1 MLHAD
6 WSPGGP
12 CARRLELRALRPC
25 AAHTQLAPPQPT
37 HSLPWLPRR
46 RPTRSPPPRP
56 PRRRRRRAARSA
68 PRCEGLRTRA
78 RAPQPLTRAAARR
91 PPQTE
96 SYKIYIYKVLKQVHP
111 DTGISSK
118 AMSIMCVPA
127 RCPARP
133 RAAPRAR
140 APPRADAGHGFTSQ
154 ELVHQR
160 HLREDRHRGG
170 QAGALQQEADGDQPR
185 DPDRGA
191 PHPAGRAGQ
200 ARRVGGHQGRDQVH
214 LLVSA
219 PPRFG
224 QAPRALPRH
233 HHPGVI

>member
-1 MLHAD
+1 
-6 WSPGGP
+6 
-12 CARRLELRALRPC
+12 
-25 AAHTQLAPPQPT
+25 
-37 HSLPWLPRR
+37 
-46 RPTRSPPPRP
+46 
-56 PRRRRRRAARSA
+56 
-68 PRCEGLRTRA
+68 
-78 RAPQPLTRAAARR
+78 
-91 PPQTE
+91 
-96 SYKIYIYKVLKQVHP
+96 VLKQVHP

-118 AMSIMCVPA
+118 AMSIMCVLSP
-127 RCPARP
+127 C
-133 RAAPRAR
+133 AAALHH
-140 APPRADAGHGFTSQ
+140 ASLAAADASPHPAPQ

-160 HLREDRHRGG
+160 HLREDRHRGR